1 MRVSLS
7 WLRDYVDAPGDPET
21 LEKALVRVGL
31 EVEEMTDLRAA
42 VTGPLVLGRVVSIEE
57 LTGFKKP
64 IRHCL
69 VDVGDAGSVAGAP
82 QSIVCG
88 ARNFVEGDYVV
99 VALPGAVLPGDFA
112 IAERQTYG
120 RLSAG
125 MICSARELGL
135 GDDHTGI
142 MVLAPESLGGAV
154 PGDDARPLIGL
165 DDLIV
170 ELAIT
175 PDRGYCFSARG
186 IARELAHALSLP
198 FRDPALAI
206 EPVRPAPGGYDIRVE
221 DPIGCDRFSAVAVRG
236 VAIDAATP
244 EWMRQRLIATG
255 QRPIS
260 LLVDITNYVMM
271 DLGQP
276 MHAFDLA
283 KLRGPLVV
291 RRAVA
296 GEKLSTL
303 DGTIRVLDEKDMV
316 IADDSGVVSL
326 AAVMGGASTEIGDDT
341 SDVLFEAA
349 HWAPLSVAHTARRHK
364 LPSEASKRFERGVD
378 PELTLVA
385 LARAV
390 QLLTEHGGGTV
401 DAGVT
406 DVNAVAPRRPIPLDV
421 EHPSRIAGVVYTPAQ
436 VSGLLTELGCVVA
449 GSDGAALTV
458 TPPTWRPDLTEPIEL
473 VEEVVR
479 LAGYDDIPSVL
490 PPLRPGTGLTPA
502 QKRRRTIGRSLAE
515 SGLVEVL
522 CNPFVATNIFDL
534 MGLDADDPRRVTM
547 RIANPLNDEEPLL
560 TTTLLPPLL
569 TTLRRNLGRGHRDV
583 GLYQVAKVFQPGP
596 DMPAM
601 PVVGVDHRPS
611 DAQLAAIDAALPA
624 QPWHIA
630 AVITGQRDPA
640 GWWGGGRV
648 TGWQDAVEAARVA
661 VAAAGASAE
670 VRPAEVAP
678 WHPGRCGAIV
688 VDGTTIGYAGE
699 LHPAVCRALEIPERT
714 VAMEI
719 DLDAIPLPGTTM
731 AAVMS
736 NYPPALI
743 DVALVVPT
751 DVPAGDVQSTLVEGA
766 GPLLESVRLFD
777 VYASAQLGEDRKS
790 LAYALTFRAPDRT
803 LTVDEAV
810 AARDTAVSLAAARF
824 GATLRG
830 A

>member
-1 MRVSLS
+1 
-7 WLRDYVDAPGDPET
+7 
-21 LEKALVRVGL
+21 
-31 EVEEMTDLRAA
+31 
-42 VTGPLVLGRVVSIEE
+42 
-57 LTGFKKP
+57 
-64 IRHCL
+64 
-69 VDVGDAGSVAGAP
+69 
-82 QSIVCG
+82 
-88 ARNFVEGDYVV
+88 
-99 VALPGAVLPGDFA
+99 
-112 IAERQTYG
+112 
-120 RLSAG
+120 
-125 MICSARELGL
+125 
-135 GDDHTGI
+135 
-142 MVLAPESLGGAV
+142 
-154 PGDDARPLIGL
+154 
-165 DDLIV
+165 
-170 ELAIT
+170 
-175 PDRGYCFSARG
+175 
-186 IARELAHALSLP
+186 
-198 FRDPALAI
+198 
-206 EPVRPAPGGYDIRVE
+206 
-221 DPIGCDRFSAVAVRG
+221 
-236 VAIDAATP
+236 
-244 EWMRQRLIATG
+244 
-255 QRPIS
+255 
-260 LLVDITNYVMM
+260 
-271 DLGQP
+271 
-276 MHAFDLA
+276 
-283 KLRGPLVV
+283 
-291 RRAVA
+291 
-296 GEKLSTL
+296 
-303 DGTIRVLDEKDMV
+303 
-316 IADDSGVVSL
+316 
-326 AAVMGGASTEIGDDT
+326 
-341 SDVLFEAA
+341 
-349 HWAPLSVAHTARRHK
+349 
-364 LPSEASKRFERGVD
+364 
-378 PELTLVA
+378 
-385 LARAV
+385 
-390 QLLTEHGGGTV
+390 
-401 DAGVT
+401 
-406 DVNAVAPRRPIPLDV
+406 
-421 EHPSRIAGVVYTPAQ
+421 
-436 VSGLLTELGCVVA
+436 
-449 GSDGAALTV
+449 
-458 TPPTWRPDLTEPIEL
+458 
-473 VEEVVR
+473 VVR

>member
-21 LEKALVRVGL
+21 LEKALIRVGL
-31 EVEEMTDLRAA
+31 EVEEMTDMRAA
-42 VTGPLVLGRVVSIEE
+42 VAGPLVLGRVVSIEE
-57 LTGFKKP
+57 LTGFKKS

-69 VDVGDAGSVAGAP
+69 VDVGDAGSIAGEP

-88 ARNFVEGDYVV
+88 AANFAEGDYVV
-99 VALPGAVLPGDFA
+99 VALPGSVLPGDFA

-206 EPVRPAPGGYDIRVE
+206 EPLRPTPGGYDIRVE

-244 EWMRQRLIATG
+244 EWMKQRLIATG

-303 DGTIRVLDEKDMV
+303 DGTDRVLDEKDLV

-378 PELTLVA
+378 PELALVA

-390 QLLTEHGGGTV
+390 QLLTEHGGGTA

-406 DVNAVAPRRPIPLDV
+406 DVNAVVPRRPIPLDV
-421 EHPSRIAGVVYTPAQ
+421 AHPSRIAGVAYTPAQ
-436 VSGLLTELGCVVA
+436 VSGLLTELGCVFA

-479 LAGYDDIPSVL
+479 LAGYDDVPSVL

-534 MGLDADDPRRVTM
+534 MGLEANDPRRVTM

-569 TTLRRNLGRGHRDV
+569 ATLRRNLGRGHRDV
-583 GLYQVAKVFQPGP
+583 GLYQVAKVFQPRP

-648 TGWQDAVEAARVA
+648 AGWQDAVEAARIA

-670 VRPAEVAP
+670 VRPAEAAP

-688 VDGTTIGYAGE
+688 VGGTTIGHAGE

-719 DLDAIPLPGTTM
+719 DLDAIPLPGLTM
-731 AAVMS
+731 AVVMS

-751 DVPAGDVQSTLVEGA
+751 EVAAGDVQSTLVEGA

-810 AARDTAVSLAAARF
+810 AARDSAVSLAAARF